1 MLPSVGAAGVT
12 AAALPKGLLTLP
24 NTEADAPPTPPPP
37 ATGCVVARLNGVT
50 TAVVVVMLPRPLPNI
65 GAAETDAAVA
75 ADVGAANRLLVAT
88 AAVPAVDVAAGQPK
102 PPIVGVAVVAGT
114 ATDVAGC
121 TAAAGLAPKL
131 NGVVLNVDVVVL
143 LPPPRLAM
151 LILGVLTLLPKLNIV
166 GSDFGVL
173 MLLLAAATAAPKK
186 FGLLVLMALLS
197 LPSEAVVVF
206 AVPAATWVPKKKLL
220 LLLLVLVVV
229 NELVVNAVVVRDVWL
244 PKPNEGV
251 EAAVATGWPKT
262 SAGAVVDVAGFA
274 AVVAVAKLLLPKLN
288 TGAVGCEV
296 LPPLLLLLVL
306 LLPKLPK
313 LNNLLPAAGAAFA
326 DVVAVVIVVTV
337 DVAAVVPAEA
347 RLLLLLPN
355 IKVGNGFVAPA
366 VVVDAAAAVDVAA
379 GAVKRPKPLLLVV
392 VIVFALL
399 MFDKAVVAGS
409 ETANLKLADVL
420 GVVVNA
426 ALLPNL
432 KPVA

>member
-1 MLPSVGAAGVT
+1 
-12 AAALPKGLLTLP
+12 
-24 NTEADAPPTPPPP
+24 
-37 ATGCVVARLNGVT
+37 
-50 TAVVVVMLPRPLPNI
+50 MLPRPLPNI

-186 FGLLVLMALLS
+186 FGLLVLMALMS

-251 EAAVATGWPKT
+251 EAVATGWPKT

-326 DVVAVVIVVTV
+326 DVVAIVIVVTA

-355 IKVGNGFVAPA
+355 INVGNGFVAPA

-399 MFDKAVVAGS
+399 MFDTAVVAGC